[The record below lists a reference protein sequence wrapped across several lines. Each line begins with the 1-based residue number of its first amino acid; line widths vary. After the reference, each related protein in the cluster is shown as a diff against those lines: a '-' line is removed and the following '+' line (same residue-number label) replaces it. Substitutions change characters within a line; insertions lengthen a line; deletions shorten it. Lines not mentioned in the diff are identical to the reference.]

1 MTTRPLLALLVALL
15 VVPGSL
21 ACVPKPKQDY
31 TIEQLAR
38 LESLEELMRVQAA
51 TADPLFAKRK
61 QSTYTEDEFQGM
73 YRGALR
79 LRAAATSLRDRF
91 GKKFPAR
98 FAGFAS
104 QLLDGAT
111 ALENAAAS
119 KLEQRAAAALESMRQ
134 ACAGCHRA
142 FK

>member
-1 MTTRPLLALLVALL
+1 MQRLIFPVLAALLV
-15 VVPGSL
+15 

-31 TIEQLAR
+31 TVEQLAQ
-38 LESLEELMRVQAA
+38 LDSLKELMRVQAA

-61 QSTYTEDEFQGM
+61 QSTFTEGEFQAM

-79 LRAAATSLRDRF
+79 LRATSTSLRDRF
-91 GKKFPAR
+91 GKKFQTR

-119 KLEQRAAAALESMRQ
+119 KLEQRASAALESMRQ